1 LTFFD
6 ADVCWTPPATHRT
19 RARRERGGLHDDA
32 GAMDNLLLVS
42 IMIAM
47 IVLPV
52 RAAGDRS
59 AIRGL
64 RRAMAGMAFFVA
76 FYVFVLLDLWLRL

>member
-1 LTFFD
+1 
-6 ADVCWTPPATHRT
+6 
-19 RARRERGGLHDDA
+19 
-32 GAMDNLLLVS
+32 MDNLLLVS